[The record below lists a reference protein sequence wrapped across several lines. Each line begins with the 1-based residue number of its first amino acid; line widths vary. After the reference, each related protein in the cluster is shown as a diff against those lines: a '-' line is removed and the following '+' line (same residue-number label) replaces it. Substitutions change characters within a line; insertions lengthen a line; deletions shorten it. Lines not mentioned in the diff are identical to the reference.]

1 MANKSETQEFMQD
14 SSIIPALPYRIPMPP
29 GAAVPM
35 RHANG
40 DAPDSASPAP
50 GQSKRSED

>member
-1 MANKSETQEFMQD
+1 MANKLERQEFMQD

-35 RHANG
+35 RSSKPDTNGHAPAERDN
-40 DAPDSASPAP
+40 ASE
-50 GQSKRSED
+50 SEN